1 VNNVCVGSGICS
13 GTASQ
18 TCVGNTD
25 VRMKTSSGSGNVFLV
40 RPAAVIALLTDVTLN
55 SKQNTSGTVSSTA
68 YAGVDFKVSL
78 ANQPS
83 GSNSKVIPDYAVT
96 YDARFIQISTN
107 LFQAI
112 ATQCQAITGGCF
124 LTFAQSTASAH
135 SFDWIVQPLSAG
147 SYTVD
152 TTWTSPLA
160 DSGIA
165 ESETCVGPVN
175 LTVQQNKIF
184 MPSQRTATAVS
195 F

>member
-1 VNNVCVGSGICS
+1 
-13 GTASQ
+13 
-18 TCVGNTD
+18 
-25 VRMKTSSGSGNVFLV
+25 MKTSSGNGNVFLV

-55 SKQNTSGTVSSTA
+55 SKQTSVNGAISSSA

-78 ANQPS
+78 ASQPN

-112 ATQCQAITGGCF
+112 ATQCQAIAGGCF

-135 SFDWIVQPLSAG
+135 SFDWIVQPLTAG
-147 SYTVD
+147 NYTLHA
-152 TTWTSPLA
+152 TWTSSLA

-184 MPSQRTATAVS
+184 MPSQRGATTVS